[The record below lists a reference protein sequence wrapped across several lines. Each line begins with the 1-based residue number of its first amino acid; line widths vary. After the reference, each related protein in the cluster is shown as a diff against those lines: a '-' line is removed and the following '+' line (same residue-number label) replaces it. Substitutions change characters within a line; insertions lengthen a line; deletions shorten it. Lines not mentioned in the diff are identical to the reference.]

1 MTDEGTRSEARVF
14 TVVLAGEPVLGKNV
28 ALLATMLDDHPLA
41 QRLERGLAQRNSNR
55 DAYLRGPRDADRA
68 AERSALGLGW
78 APKHAPPTT
87 ADAATAPAELLN
99 RL

>member
-28 ALLATMLDDHPLA
+28 ALLATMLDDRPLA
-41 QRLERGLAQRNSNR
+41 QRLKRGLAQRNSIVT
-55 DAYLRGPRDADRA
+55 RDADRA